1 MADTKQQWYKDAK
14 YGLFIHWGLYSILAG
29 EWKDPKTGEVTK
41 TDRIAEWIENNLNID
56 KEDYR
61 KLKDEFHPDKF
72 DADMFVKRAKEQWG
86 VKYIVL
92 TSKHHEGFA
101 MYDSKVSDFNVV
113 KAAGRDIL
121 RELSDACKKYDMT
134 MGIYYSQAQD
144 WDDDNAYKKDYE
156 DKNEWKPEFRTY
168 FDEKCKPQ
176 LKELLENYDNIS
188 LIWFDT
194 PMGMTA
200 DEAQELRDWVKGIK
214 PDCIISGRI
223 GHQKGDYMTTGDNFI
238 PRLPYD
244 GDWEVPA
251 TVNDT
256 WGYNKYDT
264 NWKNPDDILNLLL
277 KIVGRGGNY
286 LLNVGPMADGTVPE
300 ACVEVMNEVGKYVTE
315 NAEAIYGTKN
325 VGIYPYE
332 IPSIEFTKRPHKLYV
347 HVLAPR
353 YRVELLNIGN
363 GIPWS
368 AYQLCLYYNKDYLDQ
383 VGVDVPESWDDLVDA
398 CAKLKDA
405 GIQPFNYSDKDN
417 YHFEHLMSALALKAY
432 GTSIADDLASDK
444 EAYNGEKMVAIYQ
457 KMKDMIDAGYW
468 GDGILSTDFNTERN
482 MFEAG
487 KAAFTVDG
495 TWNCGNFQN
504 DSDTTLFDAQKIGV
518 TRIPYIDE
526 ANKTVEMGGGS
537 DTYYIT
543 TLNKSDEEIAATVKF
558 IKYLTS
564 VDSINEM
571 CKSSPTTY
579 AEKVTIDTGNYLLDD
594 VNAIMAENTESKLEI
609 PTYDSNTAAMD
620 TIRNSLQA
628 LATGASAQEV
638 GDDIVD
644 KMSAYE

>member
-214 PDCIISGRI
+214 WNGMFGAAKQWVGLENYQKIFSDKLFWNAMLNSVYFMIGGFVILMPLSFGLAMLVTAKIKGTGFFRTCYFLPNMLGTTAVALMWTFMLNPNFGIFNTIENIFGLHGTIPDVLTI
-223 GHQKGDYMTTGDNFI
+223 K
-238 PRLPYD
+238 
-244 GDWEVPA
+244 
-251 TVNDT
+251 TVNV
-256 WGYNKYDT
+256 WIVVLVNEWMYAGYNMLIFAAGLVAIPDELNEAAALDGATGWQRIRYIILPLM
-264 NWKNPDDILNLLL
+264 KNSFKVFSILCITGCLKVFDI
-277 KIVGRGGNY
+277 IWAMTRGGPN
-286 LLNVGPMADGTVPE
+286 DISST
-300 ACVEVMNEVGKYVTE
+300 
-315 NAEAIYGTKN
+315 
-325 VGIYPYE
+325 
-332 IPSIEFTKRPHKLYV
+332 PSIMLYTQGFSYKLFG
-347 HVLAPR
+347 R
-353 YRVELLNIGN
+353 S
-363 GIPWS
+363 S
-368 AYQLCLYYNKDYLDQ
+368 AY
-383 VGVDVPESWDDLVDA
+383 GVILLV
-398 CAKLKDA
+398 L
-405 GIQPFNYSDKDN
+405 GVVLSLITNHLFREDKD
-417 YHFEHLMSALALKAY
+417 LA
-432 GTSIADDLASDK
+432 
-444 EAYNGEKMVAIYQ
+444 M
-457 KMKDMIDAGYW
+457 
-468 GDGILSTDFNTERN
+468 
-482 MFEAG
+482 
-487 KAAFTVDG
+487 
-495 TWNCGNFQN
+495 
-504 DSDTTLFDAQKIGV
+504 
-518 TRIPYIDE
+518 
-526 ANKTVEMGGGS
+526 
-537 DTYYIT
+537 
-543 TLNKSDEEIAATVKF
+543 
-558 IKYLTS
+558 
-564 VDSINEM
+564 
-571 CKSSPTTY
+571 
-579 AEKVTIDTGNYLLDD
+579 
-594 VNAIMAENTESKLEI
+594 
-609 PTYDSNTAAMD
+609 
-620 TIRNSLQA
+620 
-628 LATGASAQEV
+628 
-638 GDDIVD
+638 
-644 KMSAYE
+644 

>member
-200 DEAQELRDWVKGIK
+200 DEAQELRDWVNGSGSLYTDPDQQHCNSIK
-214 PDCIISGRI
+214 CKEQPVLPDPDLCCVWYVPGDIPLYRI
-223 GHQKGDYMTTGDNFI
+223 HG
-238 PRLPYD
+238 
-244 GDWEVPA
+244 W
-251 TVNDT
+251 
-256 WGYNKYDT
+256 
-264 NWKNPDDILNLLL
+264 NL
-277 KIVGRGGNY
+277 
-286 LLNVGPMADGTVPE
+286 
-300 ACVEVMNEVGKYVTE
+300 
-315 NAEAIYGTKN
+315 
-325 VGIYPYE
+325 
-332 IPSIEFTKRPHKLYV
+332 
-347 HVLAPR
+347 
-353 YRVELLNIGN
+353 
-363 GIPWS
+363 
-368 AYQLCLYYNKDYLDQ
+368 
-383 VGVDVPESWDDLVDA
+383 
-398 CAKLKDA
+398 
-405 GIQPFNYSDKDN
+405 
-417 YHFEHLMSALALKAY
+417 
-432 GTSIADDLASDK
+432 
-444 EAYNGEKMVAIYQ
+444 
-457 KMKDMIDAGYW
+457 
-468 GDGILSTDFNTERN
+468 
-482 MFEAG
+482 
-487 KAAFTVDG
+487 
-495 TWNCGNFQN
+495 
-504 DSDTTLFDAQKIGV
+504 
-518 TRIPYIDE
+518 
-526 ANKTVEMGGGS
+526 
-537 DTYYIT
+537 
-543 TLNKSDEEIAATVKF
+543 
-558 IKYLTS
+558 
-564 VDSINEM
+564 
-571 CKSSPTTY
+571 
-579 AEKVTIDTGNYLLDD
+579 
-594 VNAIMAENTESKLEI
+594 
-609 PTYDSNTAAMD
+609 
-620 TIRNSLQA
+620 
-628 LATGASAQEV
+628 QEP
-638 GDDIVD
+638 G
-644 KMSAYE
+644 

>member
-61 KLKDEFHPDKF
+61 KLKAEFHPDKF

-332 IPSIEFTKRPHKLYV
+332 IPSIEFTKRPHVLTIKTVNVWIVILVNEWMYAGYNMLIFAAGLVAIPDELNEAAALDGATGWQRVRYITLPLMKNSFKVFSILCITGCLKVFDIIWAMTRGGPNDISSTPSIMLYTQGFSYKLFG
-347 HVLAPR
+347 R
-353 YRVELLNIGN
+353 S
-363 GIPWS
+363 S
-368 AYQLCLYYNKDYLDQ
+368 AY
-383 VGVDVPESWDDLVDA
+383 GVILLVLGVA
-398 CAKLKDA
+398 LSL
-405 GIQPFNYSDKDN
+405 ITNHLFREDKD
-417 YHFEHLMSALALKAY
+417 LA
-432 GTSIADDLASDK
+432 
-444 EAYNGEKMVAIYQ
+444 M
-457 KMKDMIDAGYW
+457 
-468 GDGILSTDFNTERN
+468 
-482 MFEAG
+482 
-487 KAAFTVDG
+487 
-495 TWNCGNFQN
+495 
-504 DSDTTLFDAQKIGV
+504 
-518 TRIPYIDE
+518 
-526 ANKTVEMGGGS
+526 
-537 DTYYIT
+537 
-543 TLNKSDEEIAATVKF
+543 
-558 IKYLTS
+558 
-564 VDSINEM
+564 
-571 CKSSPTTY
+571 
-579 AEKVTIDTGNYLLDD
+579 
-594 VNAIMAENTESKLEI
+594 
-609 PTYDSNTAAMD
+609 
-620 TIRNSLQA
+620 
-628 LATGASAQEV
+628 
-638 GDDIVD
+638 
-644 KMSAYE
+644 

>member
-363 GIPWS
+363 
-368 AYQLCLYYNKDYLDQ
+368 
-383 VGVDVPESWDDLVDA
+383 
-398 CAKLKDA
+398 
-405 GIQPFNYSDKDN
+405 
-417 YHFEHLMSALALKAY
+417 
-432 GTSIADDLASDK
+432 
-444 EAYNGEKMVAIYQ
+444 
-457 KMKDMIDAGYW
+457 
-468 GDGILSTDFNTERN
+468 
-482 MFEAG
+482 
-487 KAAFTVDG
+487 
-495 TWNCGNFQN
+495 
-504 DSDTTLFDAQKIGV
+504 
-518 TRIPYIDE
+518 
-526 ANKTVEMGGGS
+526 
-537 DTYYIT
+537 TYYIT

>member
-200 DEAQELRDWVKGIK
+200 DEAQELRDWVKRNRGKHHLLPLVYYGGIHMAGK
-214 PDCIISGRI
+214 SVPKVKQKLDKKDLTLSLAFLLPAILITVIFVIYPVFDTVGLSFRKWNGMFGAAKQWVGLENYQKIFSDKLFWNAMLNSVYFMIGGFVILMPLSFGLAMLVTAKIKGTGFFRTCYFLPNMLGTTAVALMWTFMLNPNFGIFNTIENIFGLHGTIPDVLTI
-223 GHQKGDYMTTGDNFI
+223 K
-238 PRLPYD
+238 
-244 GDWEVPA
+244 
-251 TVNDT
+251 TVNV
-256 WGYNKYDT
+256 WIVVLVNEWMYAGYNMLIFAAGLVAIPDELNEAAALDGATGWQRIRYIILPLM
-264 NWKNPDDILNLLL
+264 KNSFKVFSILCITGCLKVFDI
-277 KIVGRGGNY
+277 IWAMTRGGPN
-286 LLNVGPMADGTVPE
+286 DISST
-300 ACVEVMNEVGKYVTE
+300 
-315 NAEAIYGTKN
+315 
-325 VGIYPYE
+325 
-332 IPSIEFTKRPHKLYV
+332 PSIMLYTQGFSYKLFG
-347 HVLAPR
+347 R
-353 YRVELLNIGN
+353 S
-363 GIPWS
+363 S
-368 AYQLCLYYNKDYLDQ
+368 AY
-383 VGVDVPESWDDLVDA
+383 GVILLV
-398 CAKLKDA
+398 L
-405 GIQPFNYSDKDN
+405 GVVLSLITNHLFREDKD
-417 YHFEHLMSALALKAY
+417 LA
-432 GTSIADDLASDK
+432 
-444 EAYNGEKMVAIYQ
+444 M
-457 KMKDMIDAGYW
+457 
-468 GDGILSTDFNTERN
+468 
-482 MFEAG
+482 
-487 KAAFTVDG
+487 
-495 TWNCGNFQN
+495 
-504 DSDTTLFDAQKIGV
+504 
-518 TRIPYIDE
+518 
-526 ANKTVEMGGGS
+526 
-537 DTYYIT
+537 
-543 TLNKSDEEIAATVKF
+543 
-558 IKYLTS
+558 
-564 VDSINEM
+564 
-571 CKSSPTTY
+571 
-579 AEKVTIDTGNYLLDD
+579 
-594 VNAIMAENTESKLEI
+594 
-609 PTYDSNTAAMD
+609 
-620 TIRNSLQA
+620 
-628 LATGASAQEV
+628 
-638 GDDIVD
+638 
-644 KMSAYE
+644 

>member
-200 DEAQELRDWVKGIK
+200 DEAQELRDWV
-214 PDCIISGRI
+214 
-223 GHQKGDYMTTGDNFI
+223 
-238 PRLPYD
+238 
-244 GDWEVPA
+244 
-251 TVNDT
+251 
-256 WGYNKYDT
+256 
-264 NWKNPDDILNLLL
+264 
-277 KIVGRGGNY
+277 
-286 LLNVGPMADGTVPE
+286 
-300 ACVEVMNEVGKYVTE
+300 
-315 NAEAIYGTKN
+315 
-325 VGIYPYE
+325 
-332 IPSIEFTKRPHKLYV
+332 
-347 HVLAPR
+347 
-353 YRVELLNIGN
+353 
-363 GIPWS
+363 
-368 AYQLCLYYNKDYLDQ
+368 
-383 VGVDVPESWDDLVDA
+383 
-398 CAKLKDA
+398 
-405 GIQPFNYSDKDN
+405 N

-609 PTYDSNTAAMD
+609 PTYDTNTAAMD

>member
-332 IPSIEFTKRPHKLYV
+332 IPSIEFTKRPHKLCYTV
-347 HVLAPR
+347 SGSSDR
-353 YRVELLNIGN
+353 N
-363 GIPWS
+363 GFL
-368 AYQLCLYYNKDYLDQ
+368 QNKLRDL
-383 VGVDVPESWDDLVDA
+383 PEPV
-398 CAKLKDA
+398 KL
-405 GIQPFNYSDKDN
+405 P
-417 YHFEHLMSALALKAY
+417 
-432 GTSIADDLASDK
+432 
-444 EAYNGEKMVAIYQ
+444 
-457 KMKDMIDAGYW
+457 
-468 GDGILSTDFNTERN
+468 
-482 MFEAG
+482 
-487 KAAFTVDG
+487 
-495 TWNCGNFQN
+495 
-504 DSDTTLFDAQKIGV
+504 
-518 TRIPYIDE
+518 
-526 ANKTVEMGGGS
+526 
-537 DTYYIT
+537 
-543 TLNKSDEEIAATVKF
+543 
-558 IKYLTS
+558 
-564 VDSINEM
+564 
-571 CKSSPTTY
+571 
-579 AEKVTIDTGNYLLDD
+579 
-594 VNAIMAENTESKLEI
+594 
-609 PTYDSNTAAMD
+609 
-620 TIRNSLQA
+620 
-628 LATGASAQEV
+628 
-638 GDDIVD
+638 
-644 KMSAYE
+644 